1 MNIPHSALVVVPR
14 RLGDVLLATPVMR
27 SLKRAFPECAID
39 VLVFAGTEAPL
50 AGNPDVRRV
59 LTIDE
64 RPSLGAHFALMGKT
78 FQRYDIALSLVPGD
92 RSTVYAW
99 LAGHKSIGLVINE
112 TKHAWKKWLLNRSIP
127 FDNHNTHTV
136 VMHLRVLEPLGVPPL
151 AEVVF
156 TPRAED
162 INAARAALIRQGVT
176 ASYAVLHSFPK
187 FRYKMWHDQ
196 GWIEVAKWLQERG
209 LQVVITGSADA
220 DESAYCASLAAR
232 CGAKTL
238 AGTLTLP
245 ATAAVIA
252 DAAVYLGPDTVTTH
266 MAAALGVPTV
276 ALFGPS
282 DPLKWGPWPRSQT
295 GLDNPWRHI
304 GSQTRGN
311 VQIVQGNTL
320 CAPCFLEGCDRRT
333 NSASDCLTGLP
344 ARRVIDALER
354 QLTVLRT
361 N

>member
-1 MNIPHSALVVVPR
+1 MNTPHSALVVVPR

-27 SLKRAFPECAID
+27 SLKHAFPGCAID
-39 VLVFAGTEAPL
+39 VLVFTGTQATL
-50 AGNPDVRRV
+50 SGNSDVRRV

-64 RPSLGAHFALMGKT
+64 RSSFSAHFALLGQI

-99 LAGHKSIGLVINE
+99 FAGHTSIGLVINE
-112 TKHAWKKWLLNRSIP
+112 NKHAWKKWLLNRSIP
-127 FDNHNTHTV
+127 FDNHNTHTII
-136 VMHLRVLEPLGVPPL
+136 MHLRVLETLGIPSL
-151 AEVVF
+151 TKVVVS
-156 TPRAED
+156 PREED
-162 INAARAALIRQGVT
+162 IRAGHAQLVQHGVST
-176 ASYAVLHSFPK
+176 RYAVLHPFPK

-196 GWIEVAKWLQERG
+196 GWIEVARWLQQRG
-209 LQVVITGSADA
+209 LQVVITGSDDA
-220 DESAYCASLAAR
+220 DEFAYCAALAAR
-232 CGAKTL
+232 TGAKNL
-238 AGTLTLP
+238 AGALTLL

-266 MAAALGVPTV
+266 IAAALGVPTV
-276 ALFGPS
+276 ALFGPG
-282 DPLKWGPWPRSQT
+282 DPLKWGPWPRSHT

-304 GSQTRGN
+304 GSQAHGN
-311 VQIVQGNTL
+311 VQIIQGKTI
-320 CAPCFLEGCDRRT
+320 CAPCFLEGCDRRID
-333 NSASDCLTGLP
+333 SASDCLTGLP